1 LEFFIAIDGES
12 KLLASEHGEA
22 IYDHLGKSAMVQ
34 VSEPCRVK
42 SSKSL
47 ALSEIAKSCGAA
59 MIGVEK
65 QADGHDKDGREGID
79 KPYVHIS

>member
-1 LEFFIAIDGES
+1 
-12 KLLASEHGEA
+12 
-22 IYDHLGKSAMVQ
+22 MVQ